1 MAIRLTEE
9 TTSGSCFT
17 SVLCVFC
24 SQSCCIYLCIRT
36 LTQANTKE
44 MLFSINDFS
53 VTAPASLEAKA
64 DTRKILSIVDKKQG
78 MGIGRSNILD

>member
-9 TTSGSCFT
+9 
-17 SVLCVFC
+17 
-24 SQSCCIYLCIRT
+24 
-36 LTQANTKE
+36 A
-44 MLFSINDFS
+44 M
-53 VTAPASLEAKA
+53 EAKA